1 MKVLIKGDVNMMK
14 SIKTRLIVIFTTLI
28 FILIAALGTAAVIVV
43 SNDLITN
50 EKSDLQTIA
59 ELESQYIQS
68 KVDKELSYIDGLV
81 KNPMLT
87 DSTMPF
93 EQKANFFEQEA
104 KRSGYIAFAIVDK
117 NGNSKTLDKTATT
130 SNVSDRDYFQNALK
144 GKLSASDVILSRSTG
159 ELVNVF
165 AAPIMSNGQVVG
177 VFYGRR
183 QATTLSEV
191 VNTFKYGNTG
201 YAYVLNNEGIVVGH
215 KDTQLVMNQNNIQ
228 EEAKNNPALKPMADI
243 VKNQVLTRNPGANQ
257 YEYMGVE
264 KIVGFAP
271 VEGSPWIVVTGVE
284 ANETLAKV
292 HTLTNFLILFIVMA
306 IAIGA
311 VITYFI
317 SGTIAK
323 PIVAISEV
331 IQKYSEYD
339 FSALIKNRE
348 KYFARKDEIGT
359 MAKALKDM
367 RDNIVELIGNISKN
381 SESVASSSEELT
393 ATIEQSV
400 TSTDEIS
407 RTVGEIAHGASEQ
420 AGDMEQALH
429 NVTDLGN
436 LIEQD
441 QKYMS
446 EVNASVD
453 TVSQLK
459 EEGIANIKDL
469 IVKTQLNQKTAQEIS
484 IVINNTNESAEK
496 IEQASEMIK
505 SISNQTNLLALNA
518 AIEAARAGE
527 AGKGFAVVADE
538 IRKLAEQSDVFTQEI
553 SKVID
558 DLKVKVSSAVSTM
571 DDMTSVVDQQ
581 AASVEST
588 RAKFDGIAQAV
599 ETTKGRIDK
608 LVEQGKMMQSK
619 KDNMVGLIEN
629 LSAISEENA
638 AASEEVSATVEQQS
652 SSMQQI
658 ADASEELA
666 KLAEEMNMSVAKFKY

>member
-1 MKVLIKGDVNMMK
+1 MIK
-14 SIKTRLIVIFTTLI
+14 SIKTRLIVVFTALI
-28 FILIAALGTAAVIVV
+28 FILIVALGSVSVVLV
-43 SNDLITN
+43 SNQMIAN

-59 ELESQYIQS
+59 QLEAEYIQA

-87 DSTMPF
+87 DSKITF
-93 EQKANFFEQEA
+93 EQKASFFEQEA

-117 NGNSKTLDKTATT
+117 NGNGKTLDKTATT
-130 SNVSDRDYFQNALK
+130 SNVSDREYFQTALK
-144 GKLSASDVILSRSTG
+144 GQLAASDVLISRSTG
-159 ELVNVF
+159 ELVNIF

-191 VNTFKYGNTG
+191 VNTFQYGKTG
-201 YAYVLNNEGIVVGH
+201 YAYVINNEGIMIGH
-215 KDTQLVMNQNNIQ
+215 KNTELVTTQNDIQ
-228 EEAKNNPALKPMADI
+228 KNAENDPALKPLADI
-243 VKNQVLTRNPGANQ
+243 TKNQMLTRNPGAAQ
-257 YEYMGVE
+257 YKYQGVE

-271 VEGSPWIVVTGVE
+271 VEGSPWIVVTGIE
-284 ANETLAKV
+284 ASETLAQV
-292 HTLTNFLILFIVMA
+292 HALTNFLILFIILA
-306 IAIGA
+306 IVIGA
-311 VITYFI
+311 TVTYFI

-323 PIVAISEV
+323 PIVEISSV
-331 IQKYSEYD
+331 IQKYAQYD
-339 FSALIKNRE
+339 FSALIKNRD

-359 MAKALKDM
+359 MANALKAM
-367 RDNIVELIGNISKN
+367 RVNIAELIGNISKN
-381 SESVASSSEELT
+381 SESVASSSQELT

-400 TSTDEIS
+400 TSSDEIS
-407 RTVGEIAHGASEQ
+407 RTVSEIAHGASEQ
-420 AGDMEQALH
+420 AVDMEKALH
-429 NVTDLGN
+429 NVTDLGS

-441 QKYMS
+441 QKYMA
-446 EVNASVD
+446 EVDASVD

-459 EEGIANIKDL
+459 EEGIENIKEL
-469 IVKTQLNQKTAQEIS
+469 VVKTQLNQKTAQEIS
-484 IVINNTNESAEK
+484 TVIHNTHESAEK

-527 AGKGFAVVADE
+527 AGRGFAVVADE

-553 SKVID
+553 SKVIE
-558 DLKVKVSSAVSTM
+558 DLKAKVSNAVSTM
-571 DDMTSVVDQQ
+571 QNMTDVVNQQ

-588 RAKFDGIAQAV
+588 KAKFDGIAGAV
-599 ETTKGRIDK
+599 EVTKQRIEK
-608 LVEQGKMMQSK
+608 LVEQGKIMQSK
-619 KDNMVGLIEN
+619 KDNMVGIIES

-638 AASEEVSATVEQQS
+638 AASEEVNATVEQQT

-666 KLAEEMNMSVAKFKY
+666 KLAEEMNMGVAKFKY

>member
-1 MKVLIKGDVNMMK
+1 MIK
-14 SIKTRLIVIFTTLI
+14 SIKTRLIAVFTTLI
-28 FILIAALGTAAVIVV
+28 FVLIAALGTAAVVLV
-43 SNDLITN
+43 SNEMIAN
-50 EKSDLQTIA
+50 EKNDLQTIA
-59 ELESQYIQS
+59 GLEAEYIQA

-81 KNPMLT
+81 KNTMLT
-87 DSTMPF
+87 SSQVTF
-93 EQKANFFEQEA
+93 EQKASFFEEEA

-130 SNVSDRDYFQNALK
+130 SSVSDRAYFQDALK
-144 GKLSASDVILSRSTG
+144 GQLVASDVLLSRSTG
-159 ELVNVF
+159 ELVNIF

-183 QATTLSEV
+183 AATTLSEV
-191 VNTFKYGNTG
+191 VNDFKYGNTG
-201 YAYVLNNEGIVVGH
+201 YAYVLNNEGIMVGH
-215 KDTQLVMNQNNIQ
+215 KNTELVLTQNNIQ
-228 EEAKNNPALKPMADI
+228 EDAKTNPALEPMAEI
-243 VKNQVLTRNPGANQ
+243 IKNQVLTRNPGSAQ
-257 YEYMGVE
+257 YEYQGVG

-271 VEGSPWIVVTGVE
+271 VEGSPWIVVTGIE
-284 ANETLAKV
+284 ANETLAQV
-292 HTLTNFLILFIVMA
+292 RALTNFLMLFIVLA
-306 IAIGA
+306 IIIGI
-311 VITYFI
+311 VVTYFI
-317 SGTIAK
+317 SGTISK

-359 MAKALKDM
+359 MAKALKAM
-367 RDNIVELIGNISKN
+367 RENIAQLMSNISKN

-400 TSTDEIS
+400 TASDEIS

-420 AGDMEQALH
+420 AGDMEKALH
-429 NVTDLGN
+429 NVTDLGS

-441 QKYMS
+441 QKYMA
-446 EVNASVD
+446 EANASVD
-453 TVSQLK
+453 RVSQLK
-459 EEGIANIKDL
+459 EEGIANIKEL
-469 IVKTQLNQKTAQEIS
+469 VIKTQLNQKTAQEIS
-484 IVINNTNESAEK
+484 RVIHNTNESAEK

-527 AGKGFAVVADE
+527 AGRGFAVVADE
-538 IRKLAEQSDVFTQEI
+538 IRRLAEQSDVFTQEI
-553 SKVID
+553 AKVID
-558 DLKVKVSSAVSTM
+558 DLKLKVSNAVSTM
-571 DDMTSVVDQQ
+571 AEMTSVVEQQ

-588 RAKFDGIAQAV
+588 RDKFDGIAQAV
-599 ETTKGRIDK
+599 EMTKERIDK
-608 LVEQGKMMQSK
+608 LVEQGKMMQNK
-619 KDNMVGLIEN
+619 KDNIVGLIES

-638 AASEEVSATVEQQS
+638 AASEEVNATVEQQT

-666 KLAEEMNMSVAKFKY
+666 KLAEDMNMGVAKFKY